1 MAILYD
7 RFNKKNTNMKKI
19 IFPTV
24 IITSLFLTSCGE
36 NNKDKNDTA
45 INSEPICSY
54 EYTKA
59 SSATVN
65 WTAFKTTAKVG
76 VGGTFN
82 QVMVKGG
89 EKSTKIT
96 DVLSNITFTIV
107 TGSIFSKNEERDP
120 KIVNSFFGAMEATDL
135 IIGHT
140 KSVEG
145 NNESG
150 TCTFYLTLNN
160 IEKEVTLDYKVNDNK
175 VSLTGEIDLANW
187 NGDDAIASLNKVCE
201 DLHKGEDGVSKLWS
215 IVELTIEANLDK
227 NCN

>member
-1 MAILYD
+1 
-7 RFNKKNTNMKKI
+7 MKKI

-24 IITSLFLTSCGE
+24 IITSLLLFSCD
-36 NNKDKNDTA
+36 DKNNVKNTQNE
-45 INSEPICSY
+45 NSEPICFY

-59 SSATVN
+59 STAVVS
-65 WTAFKTTAKVG
+65 WTAFKTTEKVG

-82 QVMVKGG
+82 QVMVKAG

-96 DVLSNITFTIV
+96 DVLNGINFTIMTESTFT
-107 TGSIFSKNEERDP
+107 KNEDRDK
-120 KIVNSFFGAMEATDL
+120 KIIESFFGAMDATDL
-135 IIGHT
+135 IIGQV
-140 KSVEG
+140 KSAKG

-175 VSLTGEIDLANW
+175 VNLTGEIDLANW
-187 NGDDAIASLNKVCE
+187 NGDAAIASLNKVCE
-201 DLHKGEDGVSKLWS
+201 DLHKGADGVSKLWS
-215 IVELTIEANLDK
+215 VIDLNIEATLSK

>member
-1 MAILYD
+1 MKKTFLSLIVISSAILYSCAGGEQQTE
-7 RFNKKNTNMKKI
+7 K
-19 IFPTV
+19 
-24 IITSLFLTSCGE
+24 TSA
-36 NNKDKNDTA
+36 NA
-45 INSEPICSY
+45 EPICFY
-54 EYTKA
+54 QYTNN
-59 SSATVN
+59 STATVN

-82 QVMVKGG
+82 QVMIKSG

-96 DVLSNITFTIV
+96 EVLNNITFTIV
-107 TGSIFSKNEERDP
+107 TESIFSKNEERDA
-120 KIVNSFFGAMEATDL
+120 KIVASFFGAMDATDL

-150 TCTFYLTLNN
+150 TCIFYLTLNN
-160 IEKEVTLDYKVNDNK
+160 IEKEVTLNYKVADNK
-175 VSLTGEIDLANW
+175 VSLTGEIDLANFS
-187 NGDDAIASLNKVCE
+187 GDAAIASLNKVCE

-215 IVELTIEANLDK
+215 VVELNIEASLDK